1 MQKTIRALSA
11 ALLFATLAGF
21 VSAAPAI
28 QVLGRDFSFPNALPG
43 MPQKLSGFPGL
54 QINSFIT
61 QDGVKLSYWEAGQG
75 KPLVF
80 VPGWSAN
87 GAQYINVMY
96 LLAQQYRVI
105 VLDPRNQ
112 GLSQKVDFGNR
123 IARHSMDVHEL
134 GQHLGLKSAVYVGH
148 SMGAAILWSY
158 IDLFGTKAMS
168 KVAFVDEPISIYAH
182 ADWSEQERREA
193 GGTTTSPERMVAAFT
208 AGGPVNALTTDL
220 KVFERSQ
227 RMDSPYYQNSES
239 FAAAFIKN
247 DPAALARVLFNHT
260 VNDWRDVVRHKI
272 NIPAA
277 IFSGEESNNLPS
289 QRWAQ
294 SVVSGAQLFSYT
306 SAEQGDHFLMFKNP
320 LKFAQDLRSFLER

>member
-1 MQKTIRALSA
+1 MQKTIRALSV
-11 ALLFATLAGF
+11 ALFLATLTGF
-21 VSAAPAI
+21 VFAAPAI

-43 MPQKLSGFPGL
+43 MPQKLSDFPGL
-54 QINSFIT
+54 QINSFT
-61 QDGVKLSYWEAGQG
+61 AQDGVKLSYWEAGKG
-75 KPLVF
+75 KPLIF
-80 VPGWSAN
+80 IPGWSAN
-87 GAQYINVMY
+87 GAQYINVMV

-134 GQHLGLKSAVYVGH
+134 GQHLGLKSAAYVGH

-158 IDLFGTKAMS
+158 IDLFGTKTIS

-227 RMDSPYYQNSES
+227 LMDSPYYQNSES
-239 FAAAFIKN
+239 FSAAFIKN

-260 VNDWRDVVRHKI
+260 VSDWRDVVRHKI

-294 SVVSGAQLFSYT
+294 SVVPGAQLFSYT
-306 SAEQGDHFLMFKNP
+306 PPSRATI
-320 LKFAQDLRSFLER
+320 S